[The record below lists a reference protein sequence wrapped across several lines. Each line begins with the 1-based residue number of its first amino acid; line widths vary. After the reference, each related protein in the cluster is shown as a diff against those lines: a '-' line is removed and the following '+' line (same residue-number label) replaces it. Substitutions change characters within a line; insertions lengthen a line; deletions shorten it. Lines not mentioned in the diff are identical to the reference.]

1 MSILREH
8 TNTKHR
14 EAEDTPFVQYMLH
27 GNITVPHYALY
38 LQQIQAVYA
47 AIEHHAG
54 VSGLLEDFPDIRRG
68 AYMLEDIEELGYAPP
83 EKLLPSVQRWCQRI
97 EDLYNSDQRNLI
109 MAHVY
114 VRHMG
119 DMYGGKAIAKRVPGT
134 GRCYQFEDRPA
145 LIKAFDA
152 RLHLGLLDEALKSFD
167 LAIDFFHELQQEA
180 NLDTRA

>member
-27 GNITVPHYALY
+27 GNITVPDYALY
-38 LQQIQAVYA
+38 LQQIQPIYA
-47 AIEHHAG
+47 AIEHYAG
-54 VSGLLEDFPDIRRG
+54 VSGLLDNFPDIRRT
-68 AYMLEDIEELGYAPP
+68 AYMKEDIQELGYTLP
-83 EKLLPSVQRWCQRI
+83 ETLLPSVRRWCQRI
-97 EDLYNSDQRNLI
+97 EDLYNSDQRDLI

-152 RLHLGLLDEALKSFD
+152 RLHMGLLDEALGAFD
-167 LAIDFFHELQQEA
+167 LAVDFFHELQQEV
-180 NLDTRA
+180 DRAART